1 MYSGAGD
8 TAMVAQRKLVM
19 LKTLMEELELFTMQ
33 HSIYSYFK
41 SSFLRYSELEED
53 LFSQLYEAVS
63 FLNFLQTHNISTS
76 SAPYGFWSV
85 LPDET
90 ILHIFS
96 YFEEKDL
103 NTVGLLN
110 KKYNSLAEDDQLWKR
125 LYGTKWNRADK
136 KKLVRELSKTK
147 CRRSSNSSSS

>member
-1 MYSGAGD
+1 MYEAVED
-8 TAMVAQRKLVM
+8 TAVIAQRKLVM
-19 LKTLMEELELFTMQ
+19 LKELMEELENFTVQ

-53 LFSQLYEAVS
+53 LFTQLYEAVS
-63 FLNFLQTHNISTS
+63 FLQFLQNHNLSSS
-76 SAPYGFWSV
+76 SASYGFWSI

-110 KKYNSLAEDDQLWKR
+110 KKYN
-125 LYGTKWNRADK
+125 
-136 KKLVRELSKTK
+136 LSG
-147 CRRSSNSSSS
+147 RR